1 MRKIFGA
8 VLGCV
13 LIAMS
18 VGCGKS
24 AQNGQA
30 AKNQLG
36 SKSTAK
42 GDTAEAAKLTGPAAA
57 LHEFLEGVRTGNDEQ
72 VSAMLSKIAREK
84 TAALNQNV
92 TPPASDTA
100 KFSVGKVKYVGEDGA
115 QVESSWT
122 DMDMNGEP
130 KTDDTVWV
138 LRKEDAGWRI
148 AGVAIEVFPGEAPLL
163 LNFEDPEDMFRKLQW
178 AREEYRRRMNGE
190 TLDLQAQG
198 EKNTEEPL
206 RR

>member
-30 AKNQLG
+30 AKNQPS
-36 SKSTAK
+36 SKS
-42 GDTAEAAKLTGPAAA
+42 TAEAAKLTGPAAA
-57 LHEFLEGVRTGNDEQ
+57 LHEFLEGVRTGDDER

-100 KFSVGKVKYVGEDGA
+100 KFSIGKVKYVGEDGA

-130 KTDDTVWV
+130 NTDDTIWV

-148 AGVAIEVFPGEAPLL
+148 AGVAIEVFPGEASLL

-190 TLDLQAQG
+190 TADLQAQG
-198 EKNTEEPL
+198 EKNTEEPI